1 MKRKIIYLML
11 GLIISAGVFAQNSEA
26 KHIEILDA
34 AAFKQKVWNFDKNK
48 TFTREGKT
56 PILLDFYATWCPP
69 CKKLYPHLQQLQEK
83 YKGKL
88 VIYEVDVDKNPEI
101 ARLFNVQ
108 AMPTLVFVNSK
119 TSYKTELGYRDYN
132 ELEKNAVNYFF
143 TK

>member
-101 ARLFNVQ
+101 ARLFSVQ